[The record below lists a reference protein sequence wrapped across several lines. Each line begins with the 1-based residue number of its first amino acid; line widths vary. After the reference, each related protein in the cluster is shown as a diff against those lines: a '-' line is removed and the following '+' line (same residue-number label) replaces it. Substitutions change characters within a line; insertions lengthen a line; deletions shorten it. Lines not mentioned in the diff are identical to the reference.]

1 MKSRSRA
8 LSLCDSRRRRNTAAV
23 FPFRRRSKLL
33 DSASGRFSSDDSIDG
48 RRHVSSSNLGEPLL
62 PTVTEGRAFE
72 SFDNDVVLPRRRAHT
87 GDESNPF
94 GSSDALYP
102 APRSKED
109 AVQRMRTTLVSTL
122 VHSYRCFVWVVVCLV
137 VILTVS
143 YAALFIWALTEVIT
157 VRRSDCDQPL
167 LPWVEVYVFITFLT
181 DPLQSGL
188 EWIYCRIARGGR
200 PLQDSDPLPSLLV
213 LFRSLISLFYPI
225 WFGYGLHLISLTR
238 TCSRTAPSLYI
249 LVQCFV
255 WVGLLVWTLALMT
268 LLTVPLT
275 LCLVKAGWIQ
285 GPEAAKKGIINR
297 IRLVSAGPDEG
308 TCAICAK
315 DMSYY
320 GDDDGTT
327 RGDLLTFFSD
337 HNEDSSAPP
346 TGGFTSGEAFVSPID
361 GRYVEPR
368 YPMLREIICGH
379 HFHRA
384 CLSRWLNTSHTCPV
398 CHLNLHRAYD
408 INYDV

>member
-1 MKSRSRA
+1 MVRIRA
-8 LSLCDSRRRRNTAAV
+8 
-23 FPFRRRSKLL
+23 
-33 DSASGRFSSDDSIDG
+33 SSDIPYS
-48 RRHVSSSNLGEPLL
+48 
-62 PTVTEGRAFE
+62 
-72 SFDNDVVLPRRRAHT
+72 DV
-87 GDESNPF
+87 
-94 GSSDALYP
+94 
-102 APRSKED
+102 
-109 AVQRMRTTLVSTL
+109 
-122 VHSYRCFVWVVVCLV
+122 
-137 VILTVS
+137 
-143 YAALFIWALTEVIT
+143 
-157 VRRSDCDQPL
+157 
-167 LPWVEVYVFITFLT
+167 
-181 DPLQSGL
+181 LQNS
-188 EWIYCRIARGGR
+188 
-200 PLQDSDPLPSLLV
+200 PQS
-213 LFRSLISLFYPI
+213 
-225 WFGYGLHLISLTR
+225 
-238 TCSRTAPSLYI
+238 
-249 LVQCFV
+249 
-255 WVGLLVWTLALMT
+255 
-268 LLTVPLT
+268 VPLT

-297 IRLVSAGPDEG
+297 IRLVPAGPDEG

-379 HFHRA
+379 RFHRA